1 MISGRAGRQRE
12 SSGQMVECTSG
23 LTRVHARTVHVF
35 RPLLFGRCHTGDGD
49 DSFTDA
55 HAILFPERAPLFLI
69 GLVLPVLSLLPA
81 LIFGLQA
88 GASFACMLA
97 CYYLS
102 YEWLHLA
109 YHAPPHSW
117 LGSLPGVAVLRRH
130 HQVHHSQALMG
141 KWNFNITW
149 PIADLLCGTTY
160 RPPQQQQVHA
170 Q

>member
-1 MISGRAGRQRE
+1 ME
-12 SSGQMVECTSG
+12 Y
-23 LTRVHARTVHVF
+23 
-35 RPLLFGRCHTGDGD
+35 

-81 LIFGLQA
+81 LILGLQA

-160 RPPQQQQVHA
+160 RPQKQQQMHVQ
-170 Q
+170 